1 MADSIIYIE
10 NISSDINYIGNSI
23 LKYQNNLE
31 SSTNKVKQTC
41 ISVINS
47 RSFID
52 EDYFNIF
59 TKETLPK
66 MKEYISYKAQLIS
79 KIINLFQT
87 IFFDFHNI
95 LQEIMNRYCENKKKE
110 ELINIRKNLD
120 NLIEDIYFYKTL

>member
-1 MADSIIYIE
+1 MEDSIIYIE
-10 NISSDINYIGNSI
+10 NISNDINYISNSI

-31 SSTNKVKQTC
+31 SSTNKVEQTC

-66 MKEYISYKAQLIS
+66 MKEYISYKSQLIL

-95 LQEIMNRYCENKKKE
+95 LEEIINRYEKRE
-110 ELINIRKNLD
+110 ELMSIRKNLD
-120 NLIEDIYFYKTL
+120 NLIEDISL